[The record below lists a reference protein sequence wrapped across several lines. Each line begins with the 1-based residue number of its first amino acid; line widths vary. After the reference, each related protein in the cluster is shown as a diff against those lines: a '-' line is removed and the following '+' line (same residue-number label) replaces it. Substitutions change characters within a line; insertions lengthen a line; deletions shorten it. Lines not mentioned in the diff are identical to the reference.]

1 MRCTLREKRV
11 GDVISRWLVENHVC
25 RLASSCG
32 PCNSQAE
39 LQLSIL
45 EIEVQLRVLTQSLLC
60 PCGDGLRVV
69 VCPLF
74 TNAPKSPQYS
84 VLAILIMVC
93 RSSSVLPYM
102 LPTVQHSHNPL
113 LGPLRPLLIEI
124 PDPYCSRLL
133 SSGEDTSRRSY
144 TATDPSTHPT
154 LMLSDHRHNASKQTP
169 SSLLPGFPLPSDR
182 EIDLRSD
189 FSVYLGSWKH
199 SLVPASTPYGSNIP
213 ALKSHIFLWSSLR
226 YVYMCSSDRDCL
238 C

>member
-1 MRCTLREKRV
+1 MGCSLREKRV
-11 GDVISRWLVENHVC
+11 GDVISRRLVENHVC

-32 PCNSQAE
+32 LCNSEAE

-60 PCGDGLRVV
+60 PCGDGLLRLRVV

-74 TNAPKSPQYS
+74 TNAPTSLQYS
-84 VLAILIMVC
+84 ILAILIMVC

-102 LPTVQHSHNPL
+102 LPTVQHSHNPS
-113 LGPLRPLLIEI
+113 LGPLRPMLIEI

-133 SSGEDTSRRSY
+133 PSGEDTSRRSY

-154 LMLSDHRHNASKQTP
+154 LMLSNHRYNASKQAP

-182 EIDLRSD
+182 EIDLRGD
-189 FSVYLGSWKH
+189 FRS
-199 SLVPASTPYGSNIP
+199 I
-213 ALKSHIFLWSSLR
+213 
-226 YVYMCSSDRDCL
+226 
-238 C
+238 